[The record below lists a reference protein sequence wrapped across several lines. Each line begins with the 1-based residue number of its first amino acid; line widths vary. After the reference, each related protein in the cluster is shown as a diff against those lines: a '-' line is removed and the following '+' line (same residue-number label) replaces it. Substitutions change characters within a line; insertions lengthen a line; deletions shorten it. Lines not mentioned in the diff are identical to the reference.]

1 MVSVSVEGPPTIHG
15 VTFFINT
22 GNVAFDDFTFADV
35 VPLGHGDVN
44 LDGIVDVN
52 DLLAVITTWGD
63 CPAIC
68 PADLNCDNIVD
79 VNDLL
84 AVITNWG

>member
-52 DLLAVITTWGD
+52 DPLAVITTWSD
-63 CPAIC
+63 AQRSAPQTSIATISW
-68 PADLNCDNIVD
+68 
-79 VNDLL
+79 
-84 AVITNWG
+84 T